1 MPPALLTR
9 RTILGG
15 GASLFAASAAPIRA
29 QKRGAGEP
37 QVWDAVIIGAGL
49 AGLNAA
55 GLLESQGLKVQVVEA
70 SDRVGGRLRTGRL
83 GDFQAELGGSEV
95 GTLYGRVR
103 DALDRHGVGLVAE
116 GPKPTPFL
124 LNIGGANI
132 RAEQWAD
139 APQNQTVGDERKI
152 MPFLIQNK
160 MFFDWIPFEETSKW
174 IEPEAMRFDVS
185 AAQFMRE
192 KGVSEAA
199 IRLADIDLN
208 GPSLAG
214 VSALSIFRDLIR
226 AKMEG
231 FNDPSRPQ
239 YGVNESQRRSFIAGG
254 SDALPKAMAAK
265 LKAAVK
271 LNSPVV
277 AVTQDANGTE
287 TRLSDG
293 TRLRSRFLIMAAPFS
308 AVRHIRFEPGLPP
321 AQHDA
326 VQGAVYSA
334 TTQFHFA
341 VNKPFWDVDG
351 LPPSMWSDAKF
362 ERAFVISNGHGPHG
376 SLVIWMNG
384 DGATRLDTL
393 GIDAQ
398 RDYLLAEINRL
409 RPATKD
415 ALDFKFA
422 YSWTA
427 NPFVGGNKHCF
438 GPGQV
443 KRFAAVMGAPHGR
456 VHFAGEHLRR
466 LEHGMEAAM
475 ETGEAAAFEILEK
488 V

>member
-1 MPPALLTR
+1 MPPFPIKR
-9 RTILGG
+9 RQFLA
-15 GASLFAASAAPIRA
+15 GASTLIAASATPVWA
-29 QKRGAGEP
+29 QRRGGQP
-37 QVWDAVIIGAGL
+37 QVWDAVVIGAGL

-55 GLLESQGLKVQVVEA
+55 GILESQGLKVHIVEA

-132 RAEQWAD
+132 RPEQWAD
-139 APQNQTVGDERKI
+139 APQNQTVGAERTI
-152 MPFLIQNK
+152 LPFLIQNK
-160 MFFDWIPFEETSKW
+160 LFFDWIPFEETSKW

-199 IRLADIDLN
+199 IRLAEIDLN

-231 FNDPSRPQ
+231 YNDPSRPQ

-265 LKAAVK
+265 LKGQVQ

-277 AVTQDANGTE
+277 AVTQDANGAE
-287 TRLSDG
+287 TRLADG
-293 TRLRSRFLIMAAPFS
+293 TRLRSRFVVMAAPFS
-308 AVRHIRFEPGLPP
+308 AVRNIRFEPGLPP

-341 VNKPFWDVDG
+341 VTKPFWDVDG
-351 LPPSMWSDAKF
+351 LPPSLWSDARF
-362 ERAFVISNGHGPHG
+362 ERTFVISNGHGPHG
-376 SLVIWMNG
+376 SLVVWMNG
-384 DGATRLDTL
+384 DGATWLDAMPL
-393 GIDAQ
+393 EAQ

-409 RPATKD
+409 RPATQD
-415 ALDFKFA
+415 ALDFKLA

-438 GPGQV
+438 GPGQI
-443 KRFAAVMGAPHGR
+443 KRFAAVMGNRHGR

>member
-1 MPPALLTR
+1 MPTARVPR
-9 RTILGG
+9 RTFLG
-15 GASLFAASAAPIRA
+15 GASSLLLTAAVPAWA
-29 QKRGAGEP
+29 QKRGGEP
-37 QVWDAVIIGAGL
+37 QVWDAVVVGAGL

-55 GLLESQGLKVQVVEA
+55 GILESQGLKVQVVEA

-83 GDFQAELGGSEV
+83 GDFQSELGGSEV

-103 DALDRHGVGLVAE
+103 DALDRHGVRLVAD
-116 GPKPTPFL
+116 GPKPTPYL
-124 LNIGGANI
+124 LNIDGANI
-132 RAEQWAD
+132 RPEQWAD
-139 APQNQTVGDERKI
+139 APQNQTVGEERKI
-152 MPFLIQNK
+152 LPFLIQNK
-160 MFFDWIPFEETSKW
+160 LFFDWIPFEETSKW

-208 GPSLAG
+208 GPSLSG

-239 YGVNESQRRSFIAGG
+239 YGAAANERRSYIAGG
-254 SDALPKAMAAK
+254 SDMLPKAMADK
-265 LKAAVK
+265 LKGPVR
-271 LNSPVV
+271 LSSPVV
-277 AVTQDANGTE
+277 AVTRDANGAE
-287 TRLSDG
+287 TRLADG
-293 TRLRSRFLIMAAPFS
+293 TRLRSRFIVMAAPFS
-308 AVRHIRFEPGLPP
+308 AVRNIRFEPGLPP

-341 VNKPFWDVDG
+341 VTKPFWDVDG
-351 LPPSMWSDAKF
+351 LPPSLWSDAKF

-376 SLVIWMNG
+376 SLIVWMNG

-393 GIDAQ
+393 PLDAQ
-398 RDYLLAEINRL
+398 RSHLLDEINRL
-409 RPATKD
+409 RPATRD

-443 KRFAAVMGAPHGR
+443 KRFAATMGAPHGR
-456 VHFAGEHLRR
+456 IHFAGEHLRR

-488 V
+488 I